1 MGHTIFGY
9 ANENRAT
16 KQNLSTPHHDDPI
29 LTWSLCTIRTGV
41 EYSVPARNFIYRNNL
56 LYPKLHWDADGHWP
70 DNDFAGLSIYILFG
84 CAISLYK
91 IEAETRIT
99 RPFRFVSQS
108 GFSPFSLPSFPS
120 FLLPDKGC
128 NTDTPAPLCQFFVLR
143 PFPRRSL
150 YAYCQYGI
158 SSLPLQIMRHGAV
171 SRQKLFFLCQPRVET
186 NSCPLTAPSVF
197 IIPLTSCQL
206 FSSSFFVTAF
216 YWSRHIVFRC
226 KVSMQPGATHGLDQ
240 WRNSTNLPLSSL
252 RFGRTPK

>member
-1 MGHTIFGY
+1 MEDYPFIF
-9 ANENRAT
+9 
-16 KQNLSTPHHDDPI
+16 S
-29 LTWSLCTIRTGV
+29 
-41 EYSVPARNFIYRNNL
+41 
-56 LYPKLHWDADGHWP
+56 
-70 DNDFAGLSIYILFG
+70 FG

-91 IEAETRIT
+91 IEAEIRIT

-108 GFSPFSLPSFPS
+108 GFSPFFILPSFPS

-150 YAYCQYGI
+150 YAYCLYGI
-158 SSLPLQIMRHGAV
+158 SSLLLQIMRHGAV

-206 FSSSFFVTAF
+206 FFLFFFVTAF
-216 YWSRHIVFRC
+216 Y
-226 KVSMQPGATHGLDQ
+226 
-240 WRNSTNLPLSSL
+240 
-252 RFGRTPK
+252 

>member
-1 MGHTIFGY
+1 M
-9 ANENRAT
+9 
-16 KQNLSTPHHDDPI
+16 
-29 LTWSLCTIRTGV
+29 
-41 EYSVPARNFIYRNNL
+41 
-56 LYPKLHWDADGHWP
+56 LYPLLFPNRHSYRFLRKYP
-70 DNDFAGLSIYILFG
+70 FIPFG
-84 CAISLYK
+84 CAISFY
-91 IEAETRIT
+91 IE
-99 RPFRFVSQS
+99 RPLMQRRLLRFVSRQTPAI
-108 GFSPFSLPSFPS
+108 FPLPLPFPS

-206 FSSSFFVTAF
+206 FFLFFFVTAF
-216 YWSRHIVFRC
+216 Y
-226 KVSMQPGATHGLDQ
+226 
-240 WRNSTNLPLSSL
+240 
-252 RFGRTPK
+252 

>member
-1 MGHTIFGY
+1 MPSQWFLPDYPFIF
-9 ANENRAT
+9 
-16 KQNLSTPHHDDPI
+16 S
-29 LTWSLCTIRTGV
+29 
-41 EYSVPARNFIYRNNL
+41 
-56 LYPKLHWDADGHWP
+56 
-70 DNDFAGLSIYILFG
+70 FG

-108 GFSPFSLPSFPS
+108 GFSLFSFCLLFPHFSCRIKAATPIRPHPFANSSSYGLSHAAAYT
-120 FLLPDKGC
+120 LTAC
-128 NTDTPAPLCQFFVLR
+128 TVYH
-143 PFPRRSL
+143 PRRFKSWDMVL
-150 YAYCQYGI
+150 FTAR
-158 SSLPLQIMRHGAV
+158 SSSSNA
-171 SRQKLFFLCQPRVET
+171 SRVET

-206 FSSSFFVTAF
+206 FFLFFFVTAF